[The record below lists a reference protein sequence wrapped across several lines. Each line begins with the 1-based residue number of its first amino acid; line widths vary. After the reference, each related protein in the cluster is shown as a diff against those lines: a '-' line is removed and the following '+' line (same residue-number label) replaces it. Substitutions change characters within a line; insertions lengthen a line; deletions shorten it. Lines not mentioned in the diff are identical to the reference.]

1 MSGIA
6 SIPAWLISGVI
17 ALSGGGFW
25 MPEQAST
32 LAPMVDWYF
41 MAITWV
47 CAGFFV
53 VIVGVMFWFMYK
65 YRRRT
70 HVADTGGP
78 THNTPLEVTWSIVPL
93 IMVIVIFYV
102 GLLGYLDIRIAPQN
116 SYLIDVTGQRWTWT
130 FSYPNGATLATPAD
144 PMLVPVNRPVK
155 LTMRSE
161 DVIHSM
167 FIPAF
172 RVKQD
177 VVPGRVTDLWF
188 TPTRVGKF
196 DLFCAEYC
204 GTQHSQMVGKVE
216 VVDED
221 EFEVRMEI
229 ERQWIDKVPDE
240 NLHLA
245 GVIIY
250 NRCAVCHTVDGSR
263 LIAPSFQETWKLVRK
278 EMNSGMRALAD
289 GSTVTVDEDYLLNSI
304 LKPLDQIVKDYASS
318 MTPTIGTQLGA
329 RKVEAMIQ
337 FIMRLDEVT
346 DDDWN
351 LIEVNRTDIM
361 VEAQEGE

>member
-1 MSGIA
+1 MSGLA
-6 SIPAWLISGVI
+6 SIPAWLISGTI

-32 LAPMVDWYF
+32 LAADVDRIF
-41 MAITWV
+41 NIITWI

-78 THNTPLEVTWSIVPL
+78 THNTPLELTWTIVPL
-93 IMVIVIFYV
+93 ILVIAIFYV
-102 GLLGYLDIRIAPQN
+102 GLRGYLNIMTAPQN
-116 SYLIDVTGQRWTWT
+116 SYLIDVTGERWSWT
-130 FSYPNGATLATPAD
+130 FSYPNGATLTNT
-144 PMLVPVNRPVK
+144 MFVPVNKPVK
-155 LTMRSE
+155 LTMQSD

-167 FIPAF
+167 FVPAF

-177 VVPGRVTDLWF
+177 VVPGRMTYLWF
-188 TPTRVGKF
+188 TPTRIGEF

-204 GTQHSQMVGKVE
+204 GTQHSQMIGKVIVMTE
-216 VVDED
+216 PQ
-221 EFEVRMEI
+221 FEVRIAE
-229 ERQWIDKVPDE
+229 EARWIDQVPDE

-245 GVIIY
+245 GVEIF
-250 NRCAVCHTVDGSR
+250 RGKCSLCHTVDGSP
-263 LIAPSFQETWKLVRK
+263 LIAPSFQETWKLFRK
-278 EMNSGMRALAD
+278 EIANGMRTLAD
-289 GSTVTVDEDYLLNSI
+289 GSSVEVNEDFLRHSI
-304 LKPLDQIVKDYASS
+304 MSPLDQIAKGYPSS
-318 MTPTIGTQLGA
+318 MSPAIGTRLGA
-329 RKVEAMIQ
+329 RRVEAMIQ

-351 LIEVNRTDIM
+351 LREVSRTDIM